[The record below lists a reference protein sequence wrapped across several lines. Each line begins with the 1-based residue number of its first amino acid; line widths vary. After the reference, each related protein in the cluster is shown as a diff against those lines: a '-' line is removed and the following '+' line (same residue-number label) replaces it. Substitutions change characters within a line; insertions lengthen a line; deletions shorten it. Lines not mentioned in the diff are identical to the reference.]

1 MSLDAP
7 KPDNPSSDGLSI
19 GIVCARYNEELTDA
33 LLARVTEVIQAAGEP
48 ENLSVERV
56 PGSHEVPVGLS
67 LMLESRDFDCLVGL
81 GVVLKGATSH
91 HHLVAESAG
100 SALQK
105 LAIDRSTPIINGI
118 IVTETLDEAR
128 ERVTGSID
136 RGREFAEATLNMAQL
151 KRRWKKS

>member
-33 LLARVTEVIQAAGEP
+33 LLARVSEVIQGQGEP

-56 PGSHEVPVGLS
+56 PGSHEIPVGLS

-105 LAIDRSTPIINGI
+105 LAIDQSTPIINGI
-118 IVTETLDEAR
+118 IVTETLEEAR

-136 RGREFAEATLNMAQL
+136 RGREFAEAALSMAQL